1 MRYLFYTNYRS
12 GNAGLS
18 NGIMSVEIGVILA
31 HLTNRMLVLD
41 GNRSP
46 PANIVAYDGRVD
58 NREGSRVTDL
68 IDIPVP
74 WAEPDAV
81 ELEGLESLELTDRS
95 LGELVFCFPKT
106 RDVSSDDAR
115 SFARVTAP
123 SWPAAACS
131 SGEAARR

>member
-18 NGIMSVEIGVILA
+18 NGIMSIEIGVILA

-81 ELEGLESLELTDRS
+81 ELDGSREPRAHR
-95 LGELVFCFPKT
+95 P
-106 RDVSSDDAR
+106 AR
-115 SFARVTAP
+115 SASSRSISRRRSTCRATTRAA
-123 SWPAAACS
+123 SPAAAS
-131 SGEAARR
+131 TG

>member
-81 ELEGLESLELTDRS
+81 ELGVSGLKLPKTPRK
-95 LGELVFCFPKT
+95 LVFIYRRRATCRAT
-106 RDVSSDDAR
+106 VST
-115 SFARVTAP
+115 FARGRST
-123 SWPAAACS
+123 
-131 SGEAARR
+131 G